1 MLDGGDE
8 FVVAEQAA
16 QTAPVVDHSV
26 VAVVGEADDQ
36 GDELAFGFAQ
46 RGGAGHGRFVE
57 ALVCGHGA
65 GVERV
70 DGQDVVDPAVG
81 GVHDPGVQL
90 AEGAVPVVV
99 RNDLDARHAPASH
112 TGVFRG
118 AEPTNSTLVPL
129 IDFTHMTQA
138 VDRIER
144 LLRECP
150 TGEVWALVGYA
161 SAAGLCWLDAQTVGR
176 PVRLL
181 IGDTRTGFATDKV
194 SPADRAGA
202 IRFIKRADV
211 MVTNWYRRKG
221 GYRTVH
227 AKAWAVMPH
236 GAGGRPAGVVIG
248 SANLT
253 NQGLHHN
260 TELVAQVVG
269 DEAQRVA
276 TEMGAA
282 LDESWDAK
290 ANLLKRLEGGAW
302 NKSQTSRRRSTQ
314 PGRQS
319 PRPVTSVK
327 APKTAL
333 PSHPDLAAPFPSP
346 ESTGRDPIEAGHE
359 PIFPRHDARPPYAPE
374 PQEPTSQAR
383 ADGSRGK
390 KRRDHLGTNPTATM
404 ALVLGIV
411 AFLSNGLTAPFGLVM
426 GHLGRHRAK
435 KLAVKGRRIAMAGL
449 ICSYICLPAFLGLWV
464 LPLVNGS

>member
-1 MLDGGDE
+1 M
-8 FVVAEQAA
+8 
-16 QTAPVVDHSV
+16 
-26 VAVVGEADDQ
+26 
-36 GDELAFGFAQ
+36 
-46 RGGAGHGRFVE
+46 
-57 ALVCGHGA
+57 
-65 GVERV
+65 
-70 DGQDVVDPAVG
+70 
-81 GVHDPGVQL
+81 
-90 AEGAVPVVV
+90 
-99 RNDLDARHAPASH
+99 
-112 TGVFRG
+112 
-118 AEPTNSTLVPL
+118 
-129 IDFTHMTQA
+129 
-138 VDRIER
+138 
-144 LLRECP
+144 RECP

-161 SAAGLCWLDAQTVGR
+161 SAAGLRWLNEQTVGR

-181 IGDTRTGFATDKV
+181 IGDTRTGFATDRV

-211 MVTNWYRRKG
+211 KVTNWYRRKG

-276 TEMGAA
+276 SEMGAA

-302 NKSQTSRRRSTQ
+302 NKSQDGRRRSTQ
-314 PGRQS
+314 PDRKS
-319 PRPVTSVK
+319 PRPVRSVE
-327 APKTAL
+327 APNTA
-333 PSHPDLAAPFPSP
+333 PSSHPNSTAPFPSP
-346 ESTGRDPIEAGHE
+346 DSIGQDPIAVGHE
-359 PIFPRHDARPPYAPE
+359 PTFPRHDARPPNAPS
-374 PQEPTSQAR
+374 PQEPTSPVR
-383 ADGSRGK
+383 AYRSRGK
-390 KRRDHLGTNPTATM
+390 ERRDRLGSNPTATM

-411 AFLSNGLTAPFGLVM
+411 AFLSNGLTAPFGVVM

-435 KLAVKGRRIAMAGL
+435 KFAVKGRRIAMAGL
-449 ICSYICLPAFLGLWV
+449 ICSYVCLPAFLGWWV